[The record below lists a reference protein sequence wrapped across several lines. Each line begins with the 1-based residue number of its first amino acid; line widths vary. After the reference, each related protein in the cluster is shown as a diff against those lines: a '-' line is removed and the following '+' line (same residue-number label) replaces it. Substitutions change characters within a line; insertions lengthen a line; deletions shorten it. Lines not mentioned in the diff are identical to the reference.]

1 MPAILLLLKVIPSR
15 LHDVSLGDL
24 VLEYD
29 INRSLIKNF
38 QDCHQVLARN

>member
-15 LHDVSLGDL
+15 LHDVSLNDL

-38 QDCHQVLARN
+38 QGCHQVLARN